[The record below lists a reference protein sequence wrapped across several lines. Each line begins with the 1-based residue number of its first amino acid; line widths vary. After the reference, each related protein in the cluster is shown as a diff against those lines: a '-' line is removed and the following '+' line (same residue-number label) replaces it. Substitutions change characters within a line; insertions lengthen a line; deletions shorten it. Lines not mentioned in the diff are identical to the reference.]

1 MVATTDR
8 YTFARFS
15 HDFRT
20 MEIPSIHCAARV
32 PGLSSA
38 RSFARFSHEKKE
50 QGGFST
56 VVTMLI
62 SPHLDMSALRRKY
75 GIVFTVIGFAL
86 MIAGAIMGAYNLLK

>member
-1 MVATTDR
+1 MLATTDR

-20 MEIPSIHCAARV
+20 
-32 PGLSSA
+32 
-38 RSFARFSHEKKE
+38 KKE

-56 VVTMLI
+56 VVTLLI

>member
-1 MVATTDR
+1 MI
-8 YTFARFS
+8 FARWKSRPFIAPQWFRDYRPPTLS

-20 MEIPSIHCAARV
+20 
-32 PGLSSA
+32 
-38 RSFARFSHEKKE
+38 KKE

-56 VVTMLI
+56 VVTLLI

-75 GIVFTVIGFAL
+75 GIVFTVIGFSL